1 MSLIAAN
8 LKIELLTWPD
18 RKKLNLSNGDF
29 IVSIRSSVC
38 DIEAEMRVTSN
49 NKSEKNAIIDY
60 FPCFRSHPFHIKRPA
75 YTRYGHA
82 YKWLQKRRLMLGGAS
97 YALFHVWC

>member
-29 IVSIRSSVC
+29 IVSIRSSVG

-49 NKSEKNAIIDY
+49 SKSEKNAIIDY
-60 FPCFRSHPFHIKRPA
+60 FPCFCSHPFHVERP
-75 YTRYGHA
+75 
-82 YKWLQKRRLMLGGAS
+82 RL
-97 YALFHVWC
+97 YALWPRLQMAAEKKANAWRC